1 MAKIPFR
8 DRLAQPRPILA
19 DGAMGTMLHQMG
31 VRMGSC
37 FDALNTTD
45 PGVVAKIHRQF
56 IDAGADIIETNT
68 FSANPFK
75 LKEFNREDETIEI
88 NEAGVELARRV
99 VEATFRDDLYI
110 AGAVGPLGTY
120 LAPLGRVTEAQ
131 AYHAFRKQIG
141 ALIHA
146 GVDLLIFETFSDL
159 KEIEVAIKVAHDINP
174 KVPILASMT
183 FTRDDRTLLGDAPAY
198 VANEILRMGADI
210 VGANCSS
217 GPAQLKRIVHTF
229 RQTIP
234 EATLSVMPNAGWPEM
249 IGGRL
254 MYPATPDYF
263 GDYAL
268 TFAASGAKVI
278 GGCCGT
284 TPDHIRAMRKAL
296 DEERERL
303 PLIQMAVADEDV
315 NGRNGD
321 TAQPTELERK
331 LTSGK
336 FVVTVEMAP
345 PRGSATEKVVA
356 AAEMLRQAGVDM
368 INVSDSPMARMRM
381 SPWAVAHL
389 IQGRVGLETV
399 LHFPT
404 RGRNL
409 LRVQGDLLAAH
420 ALGVRNIFVVMGDP
434 THIGDYPDAFDT
446 HDVVPSGLIQIVKQ
460 QLNLGLDQ
468 AGNTMNQP
476 TSFFVGTALN
486 LNRPDIENEVK
497 LLHKKTEAGADFALS
512 QPIYEAHLAERFI
525 RIYQDTYSE
534 PPIPILAGVLPIFN
548 PRHAAFLHNEV
559 PGVFIPE
566 PIMQRVE
573 QADDPTAEGVKVAQE
588 LLLELRE
595 VVHGAYLMPPFT
607 KYHLAAEVVEALAQ
621 HSIG

>member
-8 DRLAQPRPILA
+8 ERLTQPRPILA

-56 IDAGADIIETNT
+56 IEAGAEIIETNT

-99 VEATFRDDLYI
+99 VEAAFRDDIYI

-120 LAPLGRVTEAQ
+120 LAPLGRVTDIQ
-131 AYHAFRKQIG
+131 AYNAFRKQIA

-146 GVDLLIFETFSDL
+146 GIDLLVFETFSDL
-159 KEIEVAIKVAHDINP
+159 KEIEIAIKVARDINP
-174 KVPILASMT
+174 TIPILASMT
-183 FTRDDRTLLGDAPAY
+183 FTRDDRTLLGDSPTY
-198 VANEILRMGADI
+198 VANQLVGFGADI
-210 VGANCSS
+210 VGVNCSG
-217 GPAQLKRIVHTF
+217 GPAQLKRIVSLF

-234 EATLSVMPNAGWPEM
+234 DAYLSVMPNAGWPEM
-249 IGGRL
+249 IGGRV

-268 TFAASGAKVI
+268 TFAAAGATVI

-303 PLIQMAVADEDV
+303 PLIQMALPSDET
-315 NGRNGD
+315 NGVGQ
-321 TAQPTELERK
+321 TTFKPTDLQHK
-331 LTSGK
+331 LSSGK
-336 FVVTVEMAP
+336 FVITVEMAP
-345 PRGSATEKVVA
+345 PRGSAAEKVVA
-356 AAEMLRQAGVDM
+356 AAEMLHQAGVDT

-409 LRVQGDLLAAH
+409 LRVQGDLLGAH

-434 THIGDYPDAFDT
+434 THIGDYPNAFDT

-468 AGNTMNQP
+468 AGNAMNQP
-476 TSFFVGTALN
+476 TNFFVGTAVN

-525 RIYQDTYSE
+525 RIYQDTYGE
-534 PPIPILAGVLPIFN
+534 APIPILAGVLPIYN

-566 PIMQRVE
+566 HITRRIE
-573 QADDPTAEGVKVAQE
+573 QADDPSAEGVKVAQE

-595 VVHGAYLMPPFT
+595 VVQGAYLMPPFT
-607 KYHLAAEVVEALAQ
+607 KYHLAAEVVDALAL

>member
-8 DRLAQPRPILA
+8 ERLTQPRPILA

-56 IDAGADIIETNT
+56 IEAGAEIIETNT

-99 VEATFRDDLYI
+99 VEAAFRDDIYI

-120 LAPLGRVTEAQ
+120 LAPLGRVTDIQ
-131 AYHAFRKQIG
+131 AYNAFRKQIA

-146 GVDLLIFETFSDL
+146 GIDLLVFETFSDL
-159 KEIEVAIKVAHDINP
+159 KEIEIAIKVARDINP
-174 KVPILASMT
+174 TIPILASMT
-183 FTRDDRTLLGDAPAY
+183 FTRDDRTLLGDSPTY
-198 VANEILRMGADI
+198 VASQLADLGADI
-210 VGANCSS
+210 VGVNCSG
-217 GPAQLKRIVHTF
+217 GPAQLKRIVSLF
-229 RQTIP
+229 RQTTP
-234 EATLSVMPNAGWPEM
+234 DAYLSVMPNAGWPEM
-249 IGGRL
+249 IGGRV

-268 TFAASGAKVI
+268 TFAAAGATII

-303 PLIQMAVADEDV
+303 PLIQMALPSDEA
-315 NGRNGD
+315 NGAEQA
-321 TAQPTELERK
+321 TFKPTDLQRK
-331 LTSGK
+331 LSSGK

-345 PRGSATEKVVA
+345 PRGSAAEKVVA
-356 AAEMLRQAGVDM
+356 AAEMLHQAGVDT

-409 LRVQGDLLAAH
+409 LRVQGDLLGAH

-468 AGNTMNQP
+468 AGNAMNQP
-476 TSFFVGTALN
+476 TNFFVGTAVN

-534 PPIPILAGVLPIFN
+534 PPIPILAGVLPIYN

-559 PGVFIPE
+559 PGVSIPE
-566 PIMQRVE
+566 HITRRIE
-573 QADDPTAEGVKVAQE
+573 QADDPSAEGVKVAQE

-595 VVHGAYLMPPFT
+595 VVQGAYLMPPFT
-607 KYHLAAEVVEALAQ
+607 KYHLAAEVVDALAL